1 MLIVTKNVPREF
13 AHNFPGRTKAAANL
27 RNNETSRVY
36 KGGGKC
42 RFGLSKKEKRKKKGN
57 GSCLRGRVC
66 AADFFGLPSSTTNGH
81 LASAGILYVEA

>member
-42 RFGLSKKEKRKKKGN
+42 RFGLSKKEKKKKETVPVCVAEYAPQTF
-57 GSCLRGRVC
+57 SVCLRQQQT
-66 AADFFGLPSSTTNGH
+66 DT
-81 LASAGILYVEA
+81 